1 MKKFDPD
8 KELSKV
14 QNKNQSNFNASKI
27 NNMYVPILVIACSLL
42 TFVGITFSANIVDDD
57 KGEYSVK
64 VAIVGNEDATYEII
78 GADDLNKN
86 SRKITIEVKAQDGTK
101 TKYTISLKSKN
112 NVVTTEEEKPQEF
125 KLENKLLALDKE
137 ARRGNP
143 EMEAIE
149 KSKWTGEKM
158 NNMTDKQFDRL
169 QRDEGR

>member
-1 MKKFDPD
+1 MGMFDGIINFFKGS
-8 KELSKV
+8 KEEAPRENNFEKEQLARQVEELVIKISRL
-14 QNKNQSNFNASKI
+14 NSFDSDIKNLTNASYRDLQSMK
-27 NNMYVPILVIACSLL
+27 SLEEL
-42 TFVGITFSANIVDDD
+42 Q
-57 KGEYSVK
+57 
-64 VAIVGNEDATYEII
+64 
-78 GADDLNKN
+78 
-86 SRKITIEVKAQDGTK
+86 R
-101 TKYTISLKSKN
+101 LK
-112 NVVTTEEEKPQEF
+112 F

>member
-1 MKKFDPD
+1 MGMFDGIINFFKGS
-8 KELSKV
+8 KEEAPRENNFEKEQLARQVEELVRKISRL
-14 QNKNQSNFNASKI
+14 NSFDSDIKNLTNASYRDLQSMK
-27 NNMYVPILVIACSLL
+27 SLEEL
-42 TFVGITFSANIVDDD
+42 Q
-57 KGEYSVK
+57 
-64 VAIVGNEDATYEII
+64 
-78 GADDLNKN
+78 
-86 SRKITIEVKAQDGTK
+86 R
-101 TKYTISLKSKN
+101 LK
-112 NVVTTEEEKPQEF
+112 F

>member
-1 MKKFDPD
+1 MGMFDGIINFFKGS
-8 KELSKV
+8 KEEAPRENNFEKEQLARQIEELVRKISRL
-14 QNKNQSNFNASKI
+14 NSFDSDIKNLTNASYRDLQSMK
-27 NNMYVPILVIACSLL
+27 SLEEL
-42 TFVGITFSANIVDDD
+42 Q
-57 KGEYSVK
+57 
-64 VAIVGNEDATYEII
+64 
-78 GADDLNKN
+78 
-86 SRKITIEVKAQDGTK
+86 R
-101 TKYTISLKSKN
+101 LK
-112 NVVTTEEEKPQEF
+112 F

>member
-1 MKKFDPD
+1 MINENNFE
-8 KELSKV
+8 KEQLARQV
-14 QNKNQSNFNASKI
+14 EELVRKI
-27 NNMYVPILVIACSLL
+27 NGLNSFDSSIRSL
-42 TFVGITFSANIVDDD
+42 T
-57 KGEYSVK
+57 
-64 VAIVGNEDATYEII
+64 NESYR
-78 GADDLNKN
+78 DLQSMK
-86 SRKITIEVKAQDGTK
+86 
-101 TKYTISLKSKN
+101 SL
-112 NVVTTEEEKPQEF
+112 EELQRLKF